1 MSKQR
6 KKRMSRTRFIAP
18 VALLAMSI
26 TAGAAQV
33 DDLQMSVCYVVAPD
47 GSSEF
52 LRLETPDLNKAR
64 KMAHSH
70 LVKNRGLPSSDAK
83 RMIREC
89 IPPGGRFGN
98 PKVQEAW
105 TDTPL

>member
-1 MSKQR
+1 MWKQC
-6 KKRMSRTRFIAP
+6 KTAKRLTWP
-18 VALLAMSI
+18 VALLAFSL

-33 DDLQMSVCYVVAPD
+33 DDLQMCVCYVVAPD